1 MSRARNARDT
11 SSDAPVVNP
20 FERFTQLE
28 FDDYVGGL
36 RNKIRDALDPRRGLR
51 NRDRDS
57 EGSFGLGYGEFK
69 MGRSVSVGESSF
81 AASDQGVPRS
91 SVEDECGERKPPYN
105 QDDDDPQSD
114 LSEPD
119 ASTYSALKPTI
130 VVSGEGDSESPFVIS
145 DDEDDDEP
153 DPTAGDPVT
162 PRRKAH
168 QLLGLQGAD
177 EVDYDDEGDDEEEE
191 EEEDQTSSPL
201 RAPLESGPLN
211 FYDDI
216 DDIELVDEDNVES
229 EYSSLT

>member
-1 MSRARNARDT
+1 MSRTRNARDT

-20 FERFTQLE
+20 FERFTQVE

-57 EGSFGLGYGEFK
+57 EASFGLGYGEFK
-69 MGRSVSVGESSF
+69 MGRSVSVGKSSF
-81 AASDQGVPRS
+81 AASEESVPRS
-91 SVEDECGERKPPYN
+91 SVEDERGEQKAPYN
-105 QDDDDPQSD
+105 HDEDDPQSD

-119 ASTYSALKPTI
+119 ANTHLTPKPTI

-145 DDEDDDEP
+145 DDEDDDEAG
-153 DPTAGDPVT
+153 PTAGDDLT

-168 QLLGLQGAD
+168 QLLGLQGTD
-177 EVDYDDEGDDEEEE
+177 EGDYDDEGDEEEE

-201 RAPLESGPLN
+201 KAPPESGPFNL
-211 FYDDI
+211 YDDI
-216 DDIELVDEDNVES
+216 DDIELVDEDNVEDS
-229 EYSSLT
+229 EYSSLA

>member
-1 MSRARNARDT
+1 MSRTRNARDT
-11 SSDAPVVNP
+11 PSDAPVVNP
-20 FERFTQLE
+20 FERFTQVE

-57 EGSFGLGYGEFK
+57 EASFRLGYGEFR

-81 AASDQGVPRS
+81 AASDQSVPRS
-91 SVEDECGERKPPYN
+91 SVEDERGERTAPYN
-105 QDDDDPQSD
+105 HEDDPQSD
-114 LSEPD
+114 LSELD
-119 ASTYSALKPTI
+119 AKTHLTPKPTI

-153 DPTAGDPVT
+153 GPTAGDALT

-177 EVDYDDEGDDEEEE
+177 KGDYDDEGDEEEE

-201 RAPLESGPLN
+201 RAPPESGPFNL
-211 FYDDI
+211 YDDI
-216 DDIELVDEDNVES
+216 DDIEPVDEDNVEES
-229 EYSSLT
+229 EYSSLA